1 MKKWDL
7 VMFTLGGCEHCRQL
21 MKGLDT
27 LKIPYTNIDVSSN
40 PYLGDKIEQLYKCDS
55 YPMVVLKEPY
65 NYVWLPESFLLPSP
79 NIKVYHDIN
88 YLLENIL
95 HTFNK

>member
-1 MKKWDL
+1 MKRWEM
-7 VMFTLGGCEHCRQL
+7 VMFTLRGCEHCKQL
-21 MKGLDT
+21 REGFDT
-27 LKIPYTNIDVSSN
+27 LEIPYTNIDVSSN

-79 NIKVYHDIN
+79 NIKVYN
-88 YLLENIL
+88 NIYGL
-95 HTFNK
+95 IDEIFNTFNK